1 MPVVAENHR
10 KLEVIIYDL
19 QSFSMIDLQVCT
31 NITTELI
38 KQLLSVSLIL

>member
-1 MPVVAENHR
+1 MPVVVENHR
-10 KLEVIIYDL
+10 KLEVNIYDL
-19 QSFSMIDLQVCT
+19 QSFSMIDLQVRT